1 MMGQKKPINE
11 TFKPITQEQLD
22 RAKPLCQILEEGTIR
37 NLSFAKRIFNEEFP
51 CKSTTKH

>member
-1 MMGQKKPINE
+1 MGQKNPIHE

-37 NLSFAKRIFNEEFP
+37 NLKFAKRIFNEEFP
-51 CKSTTKH
+51 RKSTTKH

>member
-1 MMGQKKPINE
+1 MGQKNLINR

-37 NLSFAKRIFNEEFP
+37 NKKFAKRIFNEEFP
-51 CKSTTKH
+51 RESSTKH